1 MPQWL
6 IYGSNDTTQ
15 RRVFVRPQDVRAVME
30 SNDGSSILVL
40 GNGTQIAV
48 STPALTVM
56 AAISDP
62 PEPPVMVARIDP
74 PTNPTPMLS
83 GAAEPFATVVVRDG
97 GTQVV
102 VTKADATERWEANTT
117 PLSPGNHTLIA
128 TQTDIFGL
136 ISKPSAP
143 CSIVIEAPAPPP
155 APTITGT
162 VTSPTDTMPALSGTA
177 KPGAWI
183 IVLDGYTQIAVSTAD
198 GTGHWVFLITAPLTV
213 GNHSIV
219 ATQTD
224 TVTGLVS
231 EPSAPYIVDIADLAP
246 PTPPASESLPFVPPA
261 VPPEP
266 SETVFAPSESREPFV
281 VTDAPATSETPV
293 AGTPAAEDTF

>member
-15 RRVFVRPQDVRAVME
+15 RRVFVRPDDVRAVVE

-40 GNGTQIAV
+40 ANSTQIAV

-74 PTNPTPMLS
+74 PTNPTPLLS

-155 APTITGT
+155 APP
-162 VTSPTDTMPALSGTA
+162 VP
-177 KPGAWI
+177 
-183 IVLDGYTQIAVSTAD
+183 
-198 GTGHWVFLITAPLTV
+198 
-213 GNHSIV
+213 
-219 ATQTD
+219 
-224 TVTGLVS
+224 
-231 EPSAPYIVDIADLAP
+231 EPVPVEP
-246 PTPPASESLPFVPPA
+246 P
-261 VPPEP
+261 PPEP